1 MTKHLE
7 SANSVSS
14 NDTLEN
20 CSALPGIF
28 QIAVG
33 VLLATASAFVYGL
46 MHHPALL
53 IPAIMGT
60 ALLFSGARAL
70 DGMPGKLSVPPAPE
84 QRDNAL
90 GICQH

>member
-70 DGMPGKLSVPPAPE
+70 MVCRESSAFHQHPS
-84 QRDNAL
+84 N
-90 GICQH
+90 GITR